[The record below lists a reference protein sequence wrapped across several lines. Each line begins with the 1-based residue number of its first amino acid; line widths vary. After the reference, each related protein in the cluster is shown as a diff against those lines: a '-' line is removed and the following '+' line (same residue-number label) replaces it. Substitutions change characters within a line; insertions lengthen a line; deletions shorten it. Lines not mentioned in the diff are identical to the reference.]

1 MSSNNKSIKQFP
13 IYMSSS
19 ICACLM
25 THPID
30 VIKVKLQTNVLYSP
44 TQLITNQLKT
54 NGFSF
59 LFKGI
64 RASIL
69 RNGSFVTTKMFTYD
83 YLRSNYNTSY
93 FSNKVLCGMGAG
105 LTGSLIGTPFDLIMV
120 RIQNNPKLYPDIYT
134 TIHKTYTKEG
144 LFNFWNGLNY
154 TMGRAI
160 VVTACQFSI
169 YEEMQQELKRRDWLN
184 NEYNIFVMS
193 SVMSSVVTGLL
204 SNPIDLCKTRTMN
217 QCENATITKIVR
229 NEGFCSLWKG
239 IYVNVGRQIPLNL
252 IRFSILE
259 FFKKLLSE

>member
-1 MSSNNKSIKQFP
+1 MSSQNKSIKQFP
-13 IYMSSS
+13 IYISSS
-19 ICACLM
+19 ICASLL

-30 VIKVKLQTNVLYSP
+30 VIKVKLQTNTKYSP
-44 TQLITNQLKT
+44 TQMLSNQFKN
-54 NGFSF
+54 NGVSF
-59 LFKGI
+59 LFKGL

-83 YLRSNYNTSY
+83 YLRSNYNTTS

-120 RIQNNPKLYPDIYT
+120 RIQNDPKQYPNIYT
-134 TIHKTYTKEG
+134 TIKNTYKTEG

-160 VVTACQFSI
+160 IVTACQFSI
-169 YEEMQQELKRRDWLN
+169 YEEMKQELKNRYWR
-184 NEYNIFVMS
+184 NEYHIFVIS

-217 QCENATITKIVR
+217 RCENATITTIVR
-229 NEGFCSLWKG
+229 NEGFFSLWKG
-239 IYVNVGRQIPLNL
+239 IYVNIGRQIPLNL

-259 FFKKLLSE
+259 LFKQMSSE